1 MSTERSVKD
10 FTPRGN
16 VRTPSSGP
24 FWDVKK
30 RKRGCHRASGSLGHS
45 RLQTSVPIPCPP
57 GTPPD
62 LTPGSMQSWPGPS
75 GPPEPSAIPNPL
87 PRAEGPPQ
95 FYGPVPSPPWHL
107 PENPTLRA
115 TQVTRKGSAGPA
127 GRVVAS
133 GAFLPLFIKHRWTP
147 PLQFARYPLVSPHP
161 QPPLA
166 SPGRFDEGPEAPGL
180 S

>member
-1 MSTERSVKD
+1 MSTERSVKG
-10 FTPRGN
+10 FTLRGN
-16 VRTPSSGP
+16 VRTPSSSP

-30 RKRGCHRASGSLGHS
+30 QKRGCHRASGSLGHS

-95 FYGPVPSPPWHL
+95 FYGPPLTTLAPAREPHFESHSGNQKRQCRPSRQGGGEWGFPAIIYKTQMDPPLYSLQGILSSHLTPSPLWP
-107 PENPTLRA
+107 R
-115 TQVTRKGSAGPA
+115 QGGSTRGP
-127 GRVVAS
+127 R
-133 GAFLPLFIKHRWTP
+133 
-147 PLQFARYPLVSPHP
+147 P
-161 QPPLA
+161 QA
-166 SPGRFDEGPEAPGL
+166 
-180 S
+180 